1 MLNPIEEVFKDVKT
15 NIKRMIS
22 ITFRDRIK
30 LISNLKMG
38 GKQKERKTILIECL
52 DLSVNEITKES
63 VLKHIHHIH
72 SNLPGAIEMINL

>member
-30 LISNLKMG
+30 LISNMKIG
-38 GKQKERKTILIECL
+38 RKQKERKKILIECL

-63 VLKHIHHIH
+63 VVKHTNHIH
-72 SNLPGAIEMINL
+72 SSLPGAIEMIDL